1 MKKIAVI
8 FAVFVSSLSIG
19 QDNISS
25 INLRIAD
32 SIRKSNINWNHVY
45 NEFLILLNE
54 YRKSNNLSNVV
65 LDTNVYR
72 AAKFQ
77 SEYMLK
83 TNTLTHE
90 TNITGYKTLWD
101 RMETFNIS
109 GSRFGECGVVGNI
122 LLAVT
127 KNQSLAESVLLRFI
141 DSPGHNKILLM
152 PEITK
157 IGMSVSRSGYSGG
170 FYTCLVVSN

>member
-1 MKKIAVI
+1 MKELAVI
-8 FAVFVSSLSIG
+8 FAVFVSSFGFG
-19 QDNISS
+19 QDYISS
-25 INLRIAD
+25 ANLRIAD
-32 SIRKSNINWNHVY
+32 SIRQSDIDWNLVY

-54 YRKSNNLSNVV
+54 HRKSNDLSNVV

-83 TNTLTHE
+83 TNTLSHE
-90 TNITGYKTLWD
+90 TNIVGYKTLWD
-101 RMETFNIS
+101 RMETLNIF
-109 GSRFGECGVVGNI
+109 GSRFGECCVVGNI

-141 DSPGHNKILLM
+141 ASPGHNKILLM

-157 IGMSVSRSGYSGG
+157 IGLSVSRSGYSGG
-170 FYTCLVVSN
+170 FFTCLVVSN